1 MMKQLALTLV
11 VLVAFTAAARAEEHA
26 MKDCPMKASDCPMK
40 DHGSHAAGV
49 DARGDDAM
57 GFSHEKTTHHF
68 VLRPNGGS
76 IEISAND
83 PSDAGSTTAIREHL
97 SMMTKKFAAGDFD
110 IPMLIHDT
118 VPPGVEVMKRLRS
131 QVRYRYEESEH
142 GARIAISS
150 DNAEATGAIQKFLRF
165 QIEEHRTGDPLTVRP

>member
-1 MMKQLALTLV
+1 MIKQLVLTLV
-11 VLVAFTAAARAEEHA
+11 VLVAFTTAARAEDQA
-26 MKDCPMKASDCPMK
+26 MKDCPMKASDCPMM
-40 DHGSHAAGV
+40 DHGSHSAGV

-68 VLRPNGGS
+68 PLSPNGGA

-83 PSDAGSTTAIREHL
+83 PSDTESTAAIREHL
-97 SMMTKKFAAGDFD
+97 SMITKKFAAGDFD
-110 IPMLIHDT
+110 IPMLIHET

-142 GARIAISS
+142 GARITISS
-150 DNAEATGAIQKFLRF
+150 DNAEAIGAIQKFLRF
-165 QIEEHRTGDPLTVRP
+165 QIEEHMTGDPVTVRP